1 MKKCLNIIKHIC
13 IDIRIALLYIFEFY
27 EIFIIIR

>member
-1 MKKCLNIIKHIC
+1 MKKCLNIIKHIW
-13 IDIRIALLYIFEFY
+13 IDIRIAFLYIFEFY